1 MTRRGQQT
9 RSMRL
14 RRRSRWLWASIGAV
28 GLAAGFGYLAWT
40 YGWAPTAAV
49 RQSAPFFTLEASDGR
64 QVSLGDVVG
73 RKPLLLVFYMTYG

>member
-1 MTRRGQQT
+1 
-9 RSMRL
+9 MRL

-40 YGWAPTAAV
+40 YAPTAAV